1 MELTRSIDSVQVREA
16 APTLPHRRPQIRL
29 TTILMHAIIIFFC
42 LIIVLPIAW
51 VLLMSIKSIPDAY
64 TGQLWPQQF
73 DFTHYS
79 YVFEHIPG
87 FWNNFTNSIIVTSAT
102 VFLTS
107 LCALLA
113 GYALVHLRLPGAAL
127 MISLLVGTLFFP
139 TRLVSLIGIFEIQT
153 AVGLHNTLI
162 GLILPYVTLNLAISI
177 LIMRSIFEQISSEIV
192 DAARIDGASS
202 WRILWEV
209 MLPLTVNGL
218 VVLVIVNF
226 VTAWGE
232 FLLAVTLT
240 NDQSVR
246 TLPVVLATTFGGFG
260 EWAWPRIAA
269 VYIIAILPGLI
280 GFAVAQRWYMKG
292 LTEGALKV

>member
-1 MELTRSIDSVQVREA
+1 
-16 APTLPHRRPQIRL
+16 
-29 TTILMHAIIIFFC
+29 MHAIIIFFC
-42 LIIVLPIAW
+42 LIIILPILW
-51 VLLMSIKSIPDAY
+51 VLLMSIKSVPDAY
-64 TGQLWPQQF
+64 TGKLWPEQF
-73 DFTHYS
+73 DFSHYS
-79 YVFEHIPG
+79 YVFENIPS
-87 FWNNFTNSIIVTSAT
+87 FWQNYTNSIIVTTAT
-102 VFLTS
+102 VIITS

-113 GYALVHLRLPGAAL
+113 GYALVHLRLPGATL
-127 MISLLVGTLFFP
+127 VVSILVGTLFFP
-139 TRLVSLIGIFEIQT
+139 TRLVSLIGIFQIQT
-153 AVGLHNTLI
+153 AVGLHNTLV

-177 LIMRSIFEQISSEIV
+177 LIMRSIFEQISGEIV

-202 WRILWEV
+202 WRILWEI

-232 FLLAVTLT
+232 YLLAVTLT

-269 VYIIAILPGLI
+269 VYIMAILPGLI